1 MTKSLKILTEQAR
14 KGSVTAA
21 AALERVLRSDPEE
34 PDIDAEIDRIIAEAE
49 RAMPRP
55 RETRKGTGRVL
66 RSR

>member
-34 PDIDAEIDRIIAEAE
+34 PDIDAEIDRIVAEAQC
-49 RAMPRP
+49 RAPAR
-55 RETRKGTGRVL
+55 RGRARDGFCGPVN
-66 RSR
+66 